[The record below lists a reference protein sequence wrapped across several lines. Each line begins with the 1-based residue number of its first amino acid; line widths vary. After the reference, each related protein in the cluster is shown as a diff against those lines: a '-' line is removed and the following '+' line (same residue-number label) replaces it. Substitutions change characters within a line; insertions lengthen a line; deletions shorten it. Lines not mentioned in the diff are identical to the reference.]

1 MFKCPE
7 KKRQERIEIGKK
19 YKGTHCDFHAVLF
32 FLHITSYN
40 VFGANEICKCLAKQK
55 GKIDEKNKQKK

>member
-1 MFKCPE
+1 MGLILFKCPE

-32 FLHITSYN
+32 FLHTDCFHPKANKLHHTMYLEQMKFVN
-40 VFGANEICKCLAKQK
+40 V
-55 GKIDEKNKQKK
+55 